1 MFNPTTFNALKKQ
14 TSEPS
19 PETVEDELDEEESTP
34 LLKQTNNKSRTIY
47 SNFNS
52 IKPINKP
59 QSKLPMAKLARRQLS
74 SS

>member
-1 MFNPTTFNALKKQ
+1 MLNPTTFNALKKQ

-52 IKPINKP
+52 
-59 QSKLPMAKLARRQLS
+59 
-74 SS
+74 